1 MIYLQRKKG
10 GKLVK
15 NKIKTTSFWLG
26 LSSAIVVLV
35 GAISKLFGVNISSSV
50 VEDIVLSI
58 CALLICLG
66 FVNKKTESGEA
77 CKKDEL
83 LDEVLKENKNEDEK

>member
-1 MIYLQRKKG
+1 M
-10 GKLVK
+10 K

-35 GAISKLFGVNISSSV
+35 GAISKLFGVNISSSI

-58 CALLICLG
+58 CAVLICFG
-66 FVNKKTESGEA
+66 FVNKKTESGDT
-77 CKKDEL
+77 CQKDEL
-83 LDEVLKENKNEDEK
+83 LDEVLKENENEDEK

>member
-1 MIYLQRKKG
+1 M
-10 GKLVK
+10 K

-35 GAISKLFGVNISSSV
+35 GAISKLFGVNISSSI

-58 CALLICLG
+58 CAVLICFG
-66 FVNKKTESGEA
+66 FVNKKTESGDT
-77 CKKDEL
+77 CPKDEL
-83 LDEVLKENKNEDEK
+83 LDEVLKENENEDEK